1 MKRIVRAFHYTRRQ
15 PSPYTDMF
23 NQLHPSEIPHAGNR
37 LVYRPN
43 AKPLEMT
50 VEELHKRFR
59 NVDQEYIVATIAK

>member
-1 MKRIVRAFHYTRRQ
+1 
-15 PSPYTDMF
+15 MF